1 MLILSRCLS
10 MGHDFTMSIGIDD
23 YSFRRRRFVRAYLNV
38 TCFSRPL
45 PNVGIIL
52 VAYTIHC
59 TAQYRAKKTCARYI
73 SIMNRPAA
81 SRERRSGRS
90 SEFEQVSI
98 IHQTI
103 DERYEMNDAPL
114 PITPSTTHH
123 DTDEFS
129 SRDDFLNTMSL
140 RKVLMEHDF
149 YCKSKRSGSHTKMRS
164 DLDELSP
171 PSSGSGKG
179 KVLVGKK
186 KNELDNSHHDTH
198 RKSYASLSLPSSP
211 GNNSSSGSSCSSD
224 DLDTSHHQR
233 RPYHGP
239 QF

>member
-1 MLILSRCLS
+1 MTTHL
-10 MGHDFTMSIGIDD
+10 DD
-23 YSFRRRRFVRAYLNV
+23 RRFVRAYLNI

-45 PNVGIIL
+45 PNVGIKFWWHTPTLHGPISKRRL
-52 VAYTIHC
+52 
-59 TAQYRAKKTCARYI
+59 ARWYI

-114 PITPSTTHH
+114 PIAPPTTYH

-164 DLDELSP
+164 DLDDLSP

-186 KNELDNSHHDTH
+186 KSELDNSHHDTQ

>member
-1 MLILSRCLS
+1 
-10 MGHDFTMSIGIDD
+10 
-23 YSFRRRRFVRAYLNV
+23 
-38 TCFSRPL
+38 
-45 PNVGIIL
+45 
-52 VAYTIHC
+52 
-59 TAQYRAKKTCARYI
+59 
-73 SIMNRPAA
+73 MNRPAA
-81 SRERRSGRS
+81 STRERRSGRL

-114 PITPSTTHH
+114 PMTLPTAMASHPD

-129 SRDDFLNTMSL
+129 SCDDFLNTMSL

-149 YCKSKRSGSHTKMRS
+149 YCKSKRSSRHKTSSS
-164 DLDELSP
+164 DLDLSPP

-186 KNELDNSHHDTH
+186 PRDELDNSHHDTR
-198 RKSYASLSLPSSP
+198 RKSYASLSMPSSP
-211 GNNSSSGSSCSSD
+211 GNNSGSSSCSSSD

>member
-1 MLILSRCLS
+1 LS
-10 MGHDFTMSIGIDD
+10 
-23 YSFRRRRFVRAYLNV
+23 N
-38 TCFSRPL
+38 
-45 PNVGIIL
+45 
-52 VAYTIHC
+52 
-59 TAQYRAKKTCARYI
+59 
-73 SIMNRPAA
+73 MNRPAA
-81 SRERRSGRS
+81 AASSSRERRSGRL

-114 PITPSTTHH
+114 PMTPPNTMASHH
-123 DTDEFS
+123 DLDEFS

-149 YCKSKRSGSHTKMRS
+149 YCKSKRSRSHKPRSDS
-164 DLDELSP
+164 DLDLSP
-171 PSSGSGKG
+171 PPASGSGKG

-186 KNELDNSHHDTH
+186 QRDELDNSHHDTRQ

-211 GNNSSSGSSCSSD
+211 GNSSSSSSSSSSSD